1 MKKYEFTGETKALDN
16 EVALH
21 RIRALRDF
29 GDVKAGDLGGW
40 IERESNLSHK
50 GNCWVFDDA
59 WVFGNA
65 EVYGNAWVHGDAL
78 VYSYASLR
86 DDTRERAGQD
96 KT

>member
-16 EVALH
+16 GVILH
-21 RIRALRDF
+21 RIRALRGF
-29 GDVKAGDLGGW
+29 GSVKAGDLGGW

-65 EVYGNAWVHGDAL
+65 LVSGNAL
-78 VYSYASLR
+78 VYGYAQVCGN
-86 DDTRERAGQD
+86 EIMV
-96 KT
+96 